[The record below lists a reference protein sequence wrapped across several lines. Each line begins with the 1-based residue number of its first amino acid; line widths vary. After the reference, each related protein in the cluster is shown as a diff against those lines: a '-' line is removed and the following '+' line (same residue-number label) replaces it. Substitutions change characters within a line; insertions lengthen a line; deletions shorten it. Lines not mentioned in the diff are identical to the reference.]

1 MNRTLILLFL
11 SLYFFS
17 CSSDTVPD
25 NVLPPEKMEAVL
37 WDVIM
42 ADEVADYYVQK
53 DSSLKALDKHVEL
66 YQKLFGIHK
75 ITREQFKNSLQYYEK
90 RPDLLKPIFDSLQ
103 KKSERQTIRTKP
115 V

>member
-1 MNRTLILLFL
+1 MSRLIILSFLLL
-11 SLYFFS
+11 CFFS
-17 CSSDTVPD
+17 CSSDTVPKD
-25 NVLPPEKMEAVL
+25 IIAPKKMEAVL

-53 DSSLKALDKHVEL
+53 DSTLKALDKHVDL
-66 YQKLFGIHK
+66 YQKLFSIHK
-75 ITREQFKNSLQYYEK
+75 ITKEQFRHSMQYYEK

-103 KKSERQTIRTKP
+103 KRSERQTLRTKP

>member
-1 MNRTLILLFL
+1 MNRSLILLFL
-11 SLYFFS
+11 ALCFSS

-25 NVLPPEKMEAVL
+25 NVLAPKKMESVL

-53 DSSLKALDKHVEL
+53 DSSLKTLDKHVDL
-66 YQKLFGIHK
+66 YQKLFSIHK
-75 ITREQFKNSLQYYEK
+75 ISKQQFRNSLHYYEK

-103 KKSERQTIRTKP
+103 KRSERQTIRTKP